1 MGKFKRVFSGII
13 AVLMAFSI
21 VFTCETPL
29 EARADEYD
37 TVIPEIRSVTV
48 EPINADE
55 SGNLTTNSSM
65 KVTVNATDNV
75 GVEKIYL
82 YFEIMSAEGGP
93 KANKKKYKCNLCE
106 K

>member
-48 EPINADE
+48 EGR
-55 SGNLTTNSSM
+55 SKG
-65 KVTVNATDNV
+65 
-75 GVEKIYL
+75 
-82 YFEIMSAEGGP
+82 
-93 KANKKKYKCNLCE
+93 
-106 K
+106 